1 MAKLIDQSICTGCS
15 ACVACCPR
23 DAITMSEDVEGFL
36 MPTIDAKK
44 CVDCGLCVKTCP
56 VLSEHLRD
64 ESPSCYAAKAND
76 AELVRQSSSG
86 GLFSVFAMDVLSRG
100 GVVYG
105 AAYVGENLD
114 VKHIRVNSQ
123 EGLAS
128 LRGSK
133 YVYSET
139 NTIYRSVR
147 EDLKTRPVLFS
158 GTPCQIAG
166 LKAYL
171 KREYDNLLAV
181 ELICHG
187 TPPAR
192 LFNGLKR
199 EMSELHGRLTG
210 ISFRDKAEGWGSR
223 AMTGWYASGEKI
235 RETGNLND
243 YFKAFIAHL
252 TLRHSCEDCRFNDGK
267 SGADVTLGDFWG
279 VTNTI
284 PDLNDNTG
292 VSAVLLHSAKATAI
306 FERLDCY
313 KQKVDLSDI
322 TPGNPSYQAPRTAD
336 KNRNAFM
343 AMANAHGI
351 HVAKKRFMRE
361 AKYILLRRIYRKIKN
376 IAGGGVNSVVYPL
389 SLNDAIRR
397 AA

>member
-1 MAKLIDQSICTGCS
+1 MAELVNHDICTGCS

-23 DAITMSEDVEGFL
+23 DAILMREDSEGFM
-36 MPTIDAKK
+36 MPTIDAEK
-44 CVDCGLCVKTCP
+44 CVDCGLCAKTCP
-56 VLSEHLRD
+56 VLSDHVRD
-64 ESPSCYAAKAND
+64 ESPTCYAAKSND

-86 GLFSVFAMDVLSRG
+86 GLFSVFAMDVQSRG
-100 GVVYG
+100 GAVYG

-114 VKHIRVNSQ
+114 VRHIRVDSP
-123 EGLAS
+123 EDLAA

-139 NTIYRSVR
+139 NTIYRSVK

-166 LKAYL
+166 LKSYL
-171 KREYDNLLAV
+171 KRDYDNLLTIEV
-181 ELICHG
+181 ICHG

-192 LFNGLKR
+192 LFNELKR
-199 EMSELHGRLTG
+199 EMADKHGKLAA
-210 ISFRDKAEGWGSR
+210 ISFRDKAEGWCSR

-235 RETGNLND
+235 REKGKLND

-252 TLRHSCEDCRFNDGK
+252 TLRHSCEACRFNDGK

-292 VSAVLLHSAKATAI
+292 VSAVLLHSAEAKAI

-313 KQKVDLSDI
+313 KRKVDLSDI
-322 TPGNPSYQAPRTAD
+322 TPGNPSYQVPRTAD

-343 AMANAHGI
+343 SMANKRGI
-351 HVAKKRFMRE
+351 HIAKSCFIKE
-361 AKYILLRRIYRKIKN
+361 SKASLLRRIYHK
-376 IAGGGVNSVVYPL
+376 L
-389 SLNDAIRR
+389 R
-397 AA
+397 AMI

>member
-1 MAKLIDQSICTGCS
+1 MARLVDHNICTGCS

-23 DAITMSEDVEGFL
+23 DAITMREDSEGFM
-36 MPTIDAKK
+36 MPTIDAAK
-44 CVDCGLCVKTCP
+44 CVDCGICVKTCP
-56 VLSEHLRD
+56 VLSERMRD
-64 ESPSCYAAKAND
+64 ESPSCFAAKSND
-76 AELVRQSSSG
+76 VELVRQSSSG
-86 GLFSVFAMDVLSRG
+86 GIFSVFALDVLSSG

-114 VKHIRVNSQ
+114 VKHIRVDSQ
-123 EGLAS
+123 EGLAA

-166 LKAYL
+166 LKSYL
-171 KREYDNLLAV
+171 KKDYDNLLTIEV
-181 ELICHG
+181 ICHG

-192 LFNGLKR
+192 LFNELKR
-199 EMSELHGRLTG
+199 EMADKHGKLTA

-235 RETGNLND
+235 REKGKLND

-252 TLRHSCEDCRFNDGK
+252 TLRHSCEDCRFNDGR

-279 VTNTI
+279 VTDVL
-284 PDLNDNTG
+284 PELNDNTG
-292 VSAVLLHSAKATAI
+292 VSAVI
-306 FERLDCY
+306 FHTDKGRCCFARLDCY
-313 KQKVDLSDI
+313 KHRVRLGDI
-322 TPGNPSYQAPRTAD
+322 TPGNPSYQAPREAD

-343 AMANAHGI
+343 AMANARGI
-351 HVAKKRFMRE
+351 HKAKNRFVKE
-361 AKYILLRRIYRKIKN
+361 ARFVLLRRVYRKFRNVI
-376 IAGGGVNSVVYPL
+376 GRYL
-389 SLNDAIRR
+389 
-397 AA
+397 